1 MGFMKKEKI
10 INKVKTYLTENRI
23 NFEEGTIEYIGIRE
37 NYEIEPGNPKKYF
50 YVSFESVGDVKNI
63 YSTDSYFIYID
74 YQTENLSYLI
84 GPRSF
89 TKIDGE

>member
-37 NYEIEPGNPKKYF
+37 NYEIEPGNPPLRSSCAAALYIQGLM
-50 YVSFESVGDVKNI
+50 YSF
-63 YSTDSYFIYID
+63 
-74 YQTENLSYLI
+74 
-84 GPRSF
+84 
-89 TKIDGE
+89 